1 VDGATHRTI
10 RVSRNRDVVSVVLD
24 RPAVLNALSA
34 EMLGELLGV
43 LPEIET
49 SGARALVL
57 SGEGR
62 AFCSGADLTSLSDDV
77 DLTDP
82 GDVRRHMGRWSELI
96 LGIRKLP
103 LPSVAAVAGPAYG
116 GGCNLA
122 AACDIVIAAESA
134 RFCQSYI
141 DRGVTTDLGGSFL
154 LARLIGWGRARRM
167 LLTGEVVDG
176 VTAAAIGLASEV
188 VPDDQLADRADEMAA
203 TLAAKDPQ
211 VMEKM
216 RRLLDEGTGGSL
228 DEALDREG
236 DEVAALLAELKFQN
250 GLEAFATRSDA
261 RAKTT

>member
-10 RVSRNRDVVSVVLD
+10 RVSRKRDVVSVVLD

-34 EMLGELLGV
+34 EMLCELLEA

-49 SGARALVL
+49 SGARAVVL

-82 GDVRRHMGRWSELI
+82 EDVRRHMGRWSELI

-103 LPSVAAVAGPAYG
+103 LPSVAAVRGPAYG

-154 LARLIGWGRARRM
+154 LARLVGWGRARRM

-176 VTAAAIGLASEV
+176 ATAAAIGLASEV
-188 VPDDQLADRADEMAA
+188 VPDDQLADRASEMASV
-203 TLAAKDPQ
+203 LAAKDPY
-211 VMEKM
+211 VMARM

-228 DEALDREG
+228 NEALDREG
-236 DEVAALLAELKFQN
+236 DDVAALLAQPKFQH
-250 GLEAFATRSDA
+250 GLDAFVTRGDIHA
-261 RAKTT
+261 EPL